1 MLYRGLDSAIF
12 RQLFYASTR
21 LGAYE
26 FLVAKLAKYKQSKP
40 TKMERA
46 ALSVISGALG
56 ALVGNPFDVALIR
69 RQASISDGRKAY
81 KNSFQAFKN
90 IIQTEGVPALWTG
103 INITILKVALI
114 NFAQLAGRDFIS

>member
-26 FLVAKLAKYKQSKP
+26 LLVTKLAKYKQSKP
-40 TKMERA
+40 TKIERA
-46 ALSVISGALG
+46 ALSVVSGALG

-69 RQASISDGRKAY
+69 RQASISDGRQAF
-81 KNSFQAFKN
+81 KNSFQAFKS
-90 IIQTEGVPALWTG
+90 IIQTEGVLGLWVG

>member
-26 FLVAKLAKYKQSKP
+26 LLVTKLAKYKQSKP
-40 TKMERA
+40 TKIERA
-46 ALSVISGALG
+46 ALSVVSGALG

-69 RQASISDGRKAY
+69 RQASISDGRQAY
-81 KNSFQAFKN
+81 KNSFQAFKS
-90 IIQTEGVPALWTG
+90 IIQTEGVLGLWVG